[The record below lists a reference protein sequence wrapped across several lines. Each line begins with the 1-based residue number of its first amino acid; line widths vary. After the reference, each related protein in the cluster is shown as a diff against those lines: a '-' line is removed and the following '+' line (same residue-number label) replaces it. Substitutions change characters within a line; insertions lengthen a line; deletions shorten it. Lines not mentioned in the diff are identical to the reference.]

1 MLCRKFNIDIQGIYI
16 MSARQLHERAI
27 VIDGL
32 QTSEWTRE
40 NFIEMR
46 AAGLTAVNCSS
57 VLWENFREGI
67 AYVSQWKHLLQENS
81 DLIRPVKTVADINA
95 AKQENRTGIIL
106 GWQNTSPLED
116 KLDYVEIFKDLGV
129 GIMQLTYN
137 TQNYSGAGYL
147 EEHDS
152 GLTGFG
158 KEVLAE
164 MNRVGVL
171 CDLSHVGDR
180 TSADVINTSRAPVC
194 ISHVLP
200 RALKDVKRN
209 KPDEL
214 LKGCAEK
221 GGIIGVSLFAP
232 GLAAGNDAT
241 IDDYLD
247 AMSYV
252 IELVGEDHVGIGTDF
267 SQGRPRPGPYLLWAN
282 RDKGTARKLTEF
294 GSVKISKP
302 QGIARI
308 GEVPNLTE
316 RMLSRGWHPDL
327 ILKLLG
333 KNWLSVLG
341 SAWQPVVTPTA
352 ISH

>member
-1 MLCRKFNIDIQGIYI
+1 MPDTENL
-16 MSARQLHERAI
+16 SAKKLHEDAI
-27 VIDGL
+27 IVDGL
-32 QTSEWTRE
+32 QTCQWSRSIFE
-40 NFIEMR
+40 EMR
-46 AAGLTAVNCSS
+46 AGGLTAVNVSS
-57 VLWENFREGI
+57 LLWENFREGI
-67 AYVSQWKHLLQENS
+67 AYVSEWKRFLREN
-81 DLIRPVKTVADINA
+81 DDILRPVRSVADIHA
-95 AKQENRTGIIL
+95 AKAENKTGIII

-147 EEHDS
+147 EEVDS

-171 CDLSHVGDR
+171 CDLSHVGDK
-180 TSADVINTSRAPVC
+180 TTADVIAHSKSPVC
-194 ISHVLP
+194 ISHILP

-214 LKGCAEK
+214 FVACAQK

-241 IDDYLD
+241 VEDYLD
-247 AMSYV
+247 AMAY
-252 IELVGEDHVGIGTDF
+252 IIDLVGEDHVGIGTDF
-267 SQGRPRPGPYLLWAN
+267 SLDRPRPGPWLLWAN
-282 RDKGTARKLTEF
+282 KDKGTARRLTEF

-302 QGIARI
+302 KGIERMT
-308 GEVPNLTE
+308 ELPNLTA
-316 RMLSRGWHPDL
+316 RMLARGWSEDL
-327 ILKLLG
+327 VLKLLG
-333 KNWLSVLG
+333 KNWLRVLG
-341 SAWQPVVTPTA
+341 KAWTPTA
-352 ISH
+352 